1 MATLQFHRT
10 VAADPATELLHRG
23 YIRRTTTMESR
34 LSEIV
39 AEYRRIGFEVEVI
52 EHQVG
57 PDRCG
62 VCFEPE
68 GQGESKYCDVY
79 VRRPPAESSG
89 GAS

>member
-10 VAADPATELLHRG
+10 VGTNPATELLHRG
-23 YIRRTTTMESR
+23 YTRRTTTMEPR

-39 AEYRRIGFEVEVI
+39 DEYRRIGFEVEVI
-52 EHQVG
+52 EHQEE

-62 VCFEPE
+62 ICFEPE
-68 GQGESKYCDVY
+68 GQGDAKYCDVY
-79 VRRPPAESSG
+79 VRRPPSESGG